1 MTLLRIAAA
10 FVAPC
15 CRRHRSMLPMLLRP
29 VADVAAPCCD
39 RHLAPCFRCY
49 RALLLM
55 LPCPVADIAL
65 PPVADVAFASCCPLH
80 RPLLPTSTPP
90 VADVAVPCCR
100 CLLLLRPV
108 ADVTAKG
115 ESVANLADILGTLLG
130 IALSKAKLPLF
141 PTFCVL
147 SGGYLL
153 AR

>member
-10 FVAPC
+10 VVAPR
-15 CRRHRSMLPMLLRP
+15 CRRHRPLLPMTPCP
-29 VADVAAPCCD
+29 VAT
-39 RHLAPCFRCY
+39 
-49 RALLLM
+49 LLLM

-65 PPVADVAFASCCPLH
+65 PPVADVAFAPCCPRH
-80 RPLLPTSTPP
+80 RPLLQTVPFH
-90 VADVAVPCCR
+90 VADVAAPCCR